1 MKLTRKVVLATV
13 FALSMFVPSFQTV
26 AKADPTTTVVTLTAN
41 AIEVFLWINE
51 PGPEPPTPPSPPPS
65 KK

>member
-13 FALSMFVPSFQTV
+13 FALSMFAPSFQTM

-41 AIEVFLWINE
+41 AIDIFLMIDGIE
-51 PGPEPPTPPSPPPS
+51 EPPPPPPPPPPS